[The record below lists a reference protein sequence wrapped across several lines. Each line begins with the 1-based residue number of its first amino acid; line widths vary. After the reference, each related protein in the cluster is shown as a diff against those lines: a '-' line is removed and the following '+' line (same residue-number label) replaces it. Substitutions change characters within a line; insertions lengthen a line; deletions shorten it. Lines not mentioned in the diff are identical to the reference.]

1 MDSILLG
8 FSDALGLISIDLEK
22 PLGFN
27 DVETEVIVL
36 SDRFFSGNQ
45 GLDRTSSKLVQEL
58 LNIFLLNF
66 RPHN

>member
-8 FSDALGLISIDLEK
+8 FSDALGLISVDLEK

-36 SDRFFSGNQ
+36 SDRFFSGN
-45 GLDRTSSKLVQEL
+45 
-58 LNIFLLNF
+58 
-66 RPHN
+66 